1 MIIQFSSLYITFTIF
16 DFEPYEIYTIDWV
29 KWDD

>member
-16 DFEPYEIYTIDWV
+16 DLDPMQYTIDWV
-29 KWDD
+29 